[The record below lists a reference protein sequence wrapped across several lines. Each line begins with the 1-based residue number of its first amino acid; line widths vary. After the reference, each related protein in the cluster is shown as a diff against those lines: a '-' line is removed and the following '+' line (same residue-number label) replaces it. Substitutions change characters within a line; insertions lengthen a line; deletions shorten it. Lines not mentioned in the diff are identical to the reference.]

1 MDLFWQV
8 ASWQQHKD
16 KDADRAA
23 APPQLSAKS
32 FRAQVGGGYGRVL
45 GLLAVALVAFLI
57 ALPTFASRNMVQ
69 DLIFIFYMLALAQY
83 WNLLAGYA
91 GLVSVG
97 QQAFVGLGAYLL
109 FALTIFLDM
118 DPILAIILAGAFAG
132 LCAVPT
138 AFVVFRL
145 RGAYFAIG
153 TWVMAEVYRL
163 VLAQF
168 KSLGGGTGT
177 SLPPTVTNSVF
188 GIDWV
193 RTVFEVRTPAAR
205 DFVTYWIALTLVVGT
220 VFAVYWI
227 LRSRRGLALAAIRD
241 SEAASESVGI
251 DNFRTKFWVFVF
263 AAIGTGMV
271 GALIYLQKARISP
284 DAAFSVLDWTAYV
297 IFIVVI
303 GGIGTIEGPII
314 GVMIFYLMQTYLSSY
329 GSYYLMLLGALAI
342 VIMLFAPKGIW
353 GYVSERWGLVLFPV
367 RRTLTVST
375 EPDRPG
381 RTHPGSAPNAGD
393 GSA

>member
-8 ASWQQHKD
+8 AAWQQHKND
-16 KDADRAA
+16 DGHRPVSKPPVARTYKSEVGAGHGRLLAA
-23 APPQLSAKS
+23 LG
-32 FRAQVGGGYGRVL
+32 VGLV
-45 GLLAVALVAFLI
+45 GLLIV
-57 ALPTFASRNMVQ
+57 LPTFASRNAIQ

-109 FALTIFLDM
+109 FALTIFADM

-153 TWVMAEVYRL
+153 TWVVAEVYRL

-177 SLPPTVTNSVF
+177 SLPPSVTNGVF
-188 GIDWV
+188 GIEWV
-193 RTVFEVRTPAAR
+193 KTAFDVRTPAAR
-205 DFVTYWIALTLVVGT
+205 DIVTYWIALVLVVGT

-241 SEAASESVGI
+241 SEPAAESIGV
-251 DNFRTKFWVFVF
+251 DNFRTKFWVYVF
-263 AAIGTGMV
+263 AAVGTGMV

-314 GVMIFYLMQTYLSSY
+314 GVIIFYLMQTYLSSY
-329 GSYYLMLLGALAI
+329 GTWYLILLGALAI

-367 RRTLTVST
+367 RRKLNVT
-375 EPDRPG
+375 PPG
-381 RTHPGSAPNAGD
+381 
-393 GSA
+393 

>member
-8 ASWQQHKD
+8 ASWQQRKD
-16 KDADRAA
+16 TDRRRTGVE
-23 APPQLSAKS
+23 PLSSAKTYS
-32 FRAQVGGGYGRVL
+32 SEVGGSYGRAL
-45 GLLAVALVAFLI
+45 GLLAAGVVGLLI
-57 ALPTFASRNMVQ
+57 VLPAFASRNAIQ

-109 FALTIFLDM
+109 FALTIFLDL

-132 LCAVPT
+132 LCAIPT

-177 SLPPTVTNSVF
+177 SLPPAVTNNVF

-193 RTVFEVRTPAAR
+193 RTAFDVRTPAAR
-205 DFVTYWIALTLVVGT
+205 DIVTYWIALALVVGT
-220 VFAVYWI
+220 VAAVYWI

-241 SEAASESVGI
+241 SETAAEAVGI

-263 AAIGTGMV
+263 AGIGTGMV

-314 GVMIFYLMQTYLSSY
+314 GVIIFYLMQTYLSSY
-329 GSYYLMLLGALAI
+329 GTYYLILLGALAI

-353 GYVSERWGLVLFPV
+353 GYVSDRWGLVLFPV
-367 RRTLTVST
+367 RRTLKVS
-375 EPDRPG
+375 DNVIDQR
-381 RTHPGSAPNAGD
+381 RNDA
-393 GSA
+393 